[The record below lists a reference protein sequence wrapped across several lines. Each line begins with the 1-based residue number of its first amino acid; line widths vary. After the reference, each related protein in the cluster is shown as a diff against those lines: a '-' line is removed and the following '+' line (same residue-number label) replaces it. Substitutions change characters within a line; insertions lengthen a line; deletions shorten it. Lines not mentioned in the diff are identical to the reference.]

1 MRALG
6 LDMGERRVGVALS
19 DAQMLIATPLDVLE
33 TSAVTSGDAVL
44 DIIEEWAVELV
55 VVGVPVSLDGTEGM
69 QAARIREAGDELAGR
84 LPVPVVYQDE
94 RLSSAEAGRR
104 MAEAGLS
111 EKERR
116 GKVDMVAAALILQ
129 SYLDSRDT
137 AAGRDVP
144 RSTDPDAEGPA

>member
-1 MRALG
+1 
-6 LDMGERRVGVALS
+6 
-19 DAQMLIATPLDVLE
+19 ML
-33 TSAVTSGDAVL
+33 
-44 DIIEEWAVELV
+44 
-55 VVGVPVSLDGTEGM
+55 PVSLDGIEGM
-69 QAARIREAGDELAGR
+69 QAARIREVGDELAGR

-129 SYLDSRDT
+129 SYLDSRD
-137 AAGRDVP
+137 AGAGSDVVP
-144 RSTDPDAEGPA
+144 TTDPDVESPA